1 MFYYLKLTVKEGF
14 FLYQKIVTAF
24 LLLGLLSP
32 FLFTSCSRTEGTDP
46 ANTDVAQ
53 PAEAQESASPNEMD
67 GEFYLGETVFIGDSR
82 TNGLLTYRYLPPEQV
97 FAIDGSTQKSIREQ
111 EFIQLEPNGPF
122 LSVEEAVKER
132 QPHRILIAFGVNAI
146 PLMSEEEFMKE
157 FEILIDELTSAS
169 PDSKIVIQS
178 ILPVSWWKHETMQY
192 LTNENI
198 DHFNDLL
205 KQYCTENSYTFFDV
219 SDEFKGED
227 GSLDPQYDAGDGLH
241 FNQSFYQK
249 YIQLL
254 VEQHP

>member
-1 MFYYLKLTVKEGF
+1 M
-14 FLYQKIVTAF
+14 YQKIVTAI
-24 LLLGLLSP
+24 LLLGLLSS
-32 FLFTSCSRTEGTDP
+32 FLFSSCSRSK
-46 ANTDVAQ
+46 NTDTANAELSQ
-53 PAEAQESASPNEMD
+53 PKETQESAPPSEMD

-82 TNGLLTYRYLPPEQV
+82 TNGLLTYHYLPPEQV

-122 LSVEEAVKER
+122 LSVEDAVKER

-146 PLMSEEEFMKE
+146 PLMSEKEFMEEFE
-157 FEILIDELTSAS
+157 LLIDELTAAS
-169 PDSKIVIQS
+169 PNSKIVIQS

-205 KQYCTENSYTFFDV
+205 EQYCEENKYTFFDV

-227 GSLDPQYDAGDGLH
+227 GSLDSQYDAGDGLH
-241 FNQSFYQK
+241 FNQAFYQK